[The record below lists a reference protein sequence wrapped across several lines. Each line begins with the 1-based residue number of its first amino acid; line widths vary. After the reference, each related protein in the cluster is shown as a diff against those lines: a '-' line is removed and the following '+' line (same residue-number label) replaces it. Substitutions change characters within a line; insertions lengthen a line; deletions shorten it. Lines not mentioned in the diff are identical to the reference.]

1 MTARSVWELLLLR
14 SWRWDRCCPTLPCL
28 WWFLICEGSP
38 ADTRTKETNYEFSSN
53 FWKGLQGYGS
63 VAEVLYP
70 RKPISKMSK
79 KGFARCWM
87 DVAVSLLV
95 KLCCFL
101 LRELTFCTAHRKFGN
116 LACELFPFSEL
127 ASKFQLLLLWPLE
140 QSEQSYC
147 YYHCLVMRYS

>member
-1 MTARSVWELLLLR
+1 MTARSVWELLLLLLR
-14 SWRWDRCCPTLPCL
+14 SWRWDRCCPILLPCL

-38 ADTRTKETNYEFSSN
+38 ADTKTKETNYEFSN
-53 FWKGLQGYGS
+53 FGVEACKLWISSRGII
-63 VAEVLYP
+63 P

-116 LACELFPFSEL
+116 LACELFPFSVL

-147 YYHCLVMRYS
+147 ATTTAW